1 MSSLLALE
9 TDVSSAD
16 VMSAAALSLA
26 KSGLTPERVMK
37 TWRELARSVAE
48 ALTVDGRGVRIEG
61 LGTFTFDA
69 TGRPVFILASEF
81 AARHKLQDFDSQ
93 AASTL
98 ASSTSNSKLNIA
110 RVAAAAELDRSTAE
124 KIVEAVLSHTNK
136 QLKARKS
143 VGLSFHPLAQFV
155 CVPRQAAAMR
165 FIPEFSAQAEAVYKA
180 AARKGM
186 VGPTATAAAGAK
198 PTARAAALQKQ
209 LQTARKTLGDTQAAV
224 VRRSRPASGRPAAAG
239 AAGGAVRGNHSIANS
254 DRPSNA
260 GPHYRVRARPET
272 PCTSYASSEAPSHHT
287 PRGGSAADRHVAA
300 AAAVK
305 RRGSSSVV
313 DAWRRRD
320 AERSNSSKQQQQ
332 QQQAGRGG
340 ADARATA
347 GAALRGSS
355 AESDAVDKVKRKC
368 IERGG
373 HDGIHGKHYYCYYI

>member
-9 TDVSSAD
+9 TDVSSAEM
-16 VMSAAALSLA
+16 MSAAALSLA
-26 KSGLTPERVMK
+26 KSGVTPECVMK

-69 TGRPVFILASEF
+69 SGRPVFILASEF

-124 KIVEAVLSHTNK
+124 KIVDAVLSHTNK
-136 QLKARKS
+136 QLKLRKS

-186 VGPTATAAAGAK
+186 VGTAAGANVK

-209 LQTARKTLGDTQAAV
+209 LQTARKTLGDTAAV
-224 VRRSRPASGRPAAAG
+224 RSRPASGRPTAAG
-239 AAGGAVRGNHSIANS
+239 AGAVRGNHSIANS
-254 DRPSNA
+254 DRPSNVA
-260 GPHYRVRARPET
+260 PHHRVRARPET

-287 PRGGSAADRHVAA
+287 PRGGGSDRHGA

-320 AERSNSSKQQQQ
+320 AERSNGSKQQQQ
-332 QQQAGRGG
+332 QQQAGRGSG
-340 ADARATA
+340 DARATA
-347 GAALRGSS
+347 SAALRGSS
-355 AESDAVDKVKRKC
+355 AESDVVDKVKRKC

-373 HDGIHGKHYYCYYI
+373 HEGIHGKRYYYI